1 MFAKTDGFCLEASTT
16 VENIGDDKSDDKYF
30 CHARKRLKTLTFLR
44 FYRKTL
50 TPYVRVRILLP
61 LPIEKT
67 TPYGVVFSIGRVEHT
82 LTLLSAGFKKSCTT
96 GREGV

>member
-1 MFAKTDGFCLEASTT
+1 MFAKTGDFWVEASTA

-61 LPIEKT
+61 LPHL
-67 TPYGVVFSIGRVEHT
+67 YGSYNTSSFRT
-82 LTLLSAGFKKSCTT
+82 F
-96 GREGV
+96 

>member
-61 LPIEKT
+61 LP
-67 TPYGVVFSIGRVEHT
+67 
-82 LTLLSAGFKKSCTT
+82 LLSLKSNGF
-96 GREGV
+96 EA

>member
-1 MFAKTDGFCLEASTT
+1 MFAKTGGFCLEASTT
-16 VENIGDDKSDDKYF
+16 VENMGDDKSDDKYF

-61 LPIEKT
+61 LPLKSLKFIGFEA
-67 TPYGVVFSIGRVEHT
+67 FSFT
-82 LTLLSAGFKKSCTT
+82 F
-96 GREGV
+96 

>member
-30 CHARKRLKTLTFLR
+30 CPARKRLKTLAFLR

-61 LPIEKT
+61 LPKET
-67 TPYGVVFSIGRVEHT
+67 LDFVTNSSVFLFCLERRIDY
-82 LTLLSAGFKKSCTT
+82 
-96 GREGV
+96 

>member
-1 MFAKTDGFCLEASTT
+1 MFAKTGDFWVEASTA

-61 LPIEKT
+61 LPFKSLKSE
-67 TPYGVVFSIGRVEHT
+67 GFEAF
-82 LTLLSAGFKKSCTT
+82 LLAS
-96 GREGV
+96 

>member
-1 MFAKTDGFCLEASTT
+1 MFAKTGDFWAEASTA

-61 LPIEKT
+61 LPDIALNRDDSRR
-67 TPYGVVFSIGRVEHT
+67 FSLIYNSFHT
-82 LTLLSAGFKKSCTT
+82 DVSN
-96 GREGV
+96 

>member
-61 LPIEKT
+61 LPLKSLKSNGFEA
-67 TPYGVVFSIGRVEHT
+67 FSFV
-82 LTLLSAGFKKSCTT
+82 S
-96 GREGV
+96 

>member
-1 MFAKTDGFCLEASTT
+1 MAASTT
-16 VENIGDDKSDDKYF
+16 VENMGDDKSDDKYF

-61 LPIEKT
+61 LPDIALNCCDSRRFSLFFAAFPTKKLSLYFSD
-67 TPYGVVFSIGRVEHT
+67 PYFDPY
-82 LTLLSAGFKKSCTT
+82 
-96 GREGV
+96 

>member
-1 MFAKTDGFCLEASTT
+1 MFAKTGDFWVEASTA

-50 TPYVRVRILLP
+50 TPYVRV
-61 LPIEKT
+61 
-67 TPYGVVFSIGRVEHT
+67 
-82 LTLLSAGFKKSCTT
+82 
-96 GREGV
+96 